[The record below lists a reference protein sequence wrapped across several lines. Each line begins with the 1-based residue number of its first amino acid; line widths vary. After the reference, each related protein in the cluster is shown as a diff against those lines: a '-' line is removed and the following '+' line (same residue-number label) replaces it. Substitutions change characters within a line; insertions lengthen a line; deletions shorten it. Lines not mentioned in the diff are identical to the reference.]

1 MLRLNLNGSYLCV
14 RDNSVRSEGAHPV
27 SFTVNYITALP
38 VGWLTVRRALA
49 WWPCCACA
57 GGWSQARCSAS
68 IVFLLLWR
76 GNEKVKDRLSNR
88 EGILLH
94 PLHLLPVPL
103 TVLSD
108 RNDRARMIHMCRFS
122 LVNHASRLVRFT
134 NKWLLWTCSFRIF
147 RINTRFSTALLF
159 LLNVF
164 IFD

>member
-1 MLRLNLNGSYLCV
+1 MLRLNLNGSYLCA
-14 RDNSVRSEGAHPV
+14 RDNFVRSEGAHPV

-122 LVNHASRLVRFT
+122 LVNP
-134 NKWLLWTCSFRIF
+134 RIAISSIHKQMTLMNLF
-147 RINTRFSTALLF
+147 FSNLSNQHTF
-159 LLNVF
+159 LNGFVVF
-164 IFD
+164 IKRIYF